1 MAAISSQPRG
11 LRVRELG
18 AAGFLIL
25 FGGVI
30 MWLTRSIPLGVR
42 TDPLGPRAFPLA
54 LGAGMMVCG
63 VLLAIGL
70 TFFRSVGSH
79 RPPVLESADEDEEP
93 AGPGSTRRW
102 IGTVLAT
109 GAYLLLFERLGYLLA
124 TPLYVIAILLLYG
137 RTPRRTLILAP
148 FVITVALYVT
158 FRYGLRLQLPTGPLQ

>member
-42 TDPLGPRAFPLA
+42 TDPLGPRWFPFA
-54 LGAGMMVCG
+54 LGAGIVICG
-63 VLLAIGL
+63 ILLAIGL

-79 RPPVLESADEDEEP
+79 RPPVLESADEDEEV
-93 AGPGSTRRW
+93 AGPDSSRRW

-109 GAYLLLFERLGYLLA
+109 AGYLLLFERLGYLLA
-124 TPLYVIAILLLYG
+124 TPIYVIAILLLYG
-137 RTPRRTLILAP
+137 RTPWRTVILAP
-148 FVITVALYVT
+148 FAITAALYVA
-158 FRYGLRLQLPTGPLQ
+158 FHYGLRLQLPMGPLE